1 MLWDGEKKSIYAQY
15 RQDFHRYIEN
25 KNSLSILFKT
35 AFILIW
41 AGLFGYLHKV
51 FSWHFFKEEICYKG
65 TVMILWITERNLEWV
80 LSKLLNLFSPKA
92 VASSKLYIILNWT
105 WYFIANL

>member
-1 MLWDGEKKSIYAQY
+1 MTCTEPLKYCGVFNQSNKKMFIYSYNPVKEMLWDGEKKSIYAQY

-51 FSWHFFKEEICYKG
+51 FS
-65 TVMILWITERNLEWV
+65 
-80 LSKLLNLFSPKA
+80 
-92 VASSKLYIILNWT
+92 
-105 WYFIANL
+105 